1 MINNFLVFLF
11 ATVLSLPY
19 TTSRNPG
26 KVDSSICVL
35 SCFSQGHTMFEANLF
50 QKRSWNPHNFLII
63 KPLEDSELFLR
74 RSPNHQ
80 PESETLD
87 EIVTRKTPEVCSQCE
102 IES

>member
-35 SCFSQGHTMFEANLF
+35 SCFSQGHTMFEAKGEF
-50 QKRSWNPHNFLII
+50 HNRPMIPPDLKVAFLQHC
-63 KPLEDSELFLR
+63 R
-74 RSPNHQ
+74 
-80 PESETLD
+80 
-87 EIVTRKTPEVCSQCE
+87 
-102 IES
+102 